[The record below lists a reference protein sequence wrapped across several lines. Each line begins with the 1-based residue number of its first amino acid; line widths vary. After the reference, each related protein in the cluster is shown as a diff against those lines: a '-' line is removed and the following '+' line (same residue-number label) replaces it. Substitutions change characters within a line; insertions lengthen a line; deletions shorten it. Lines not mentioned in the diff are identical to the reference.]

1 MSGQITLNALIRTL
15 GSKLDLHSLN
25 TDPDPAGLEL
35 PVETAPAETSTAGL
49 FNPALPHP
57 VTIVSSAQLDYLHQ
71 LPATQSN
78 AMLSELLSSKIR
90 LIILSDSQ
98 GPSNDVPPND
108 LLDKLCR
115 GDKPCYTS
123 SLPASALIE
132 EINTY
137 SVRCTQKH
145 EHVHGVLMDVLGIG
159 VLLTGTHNVGKS
171 ELALELISRGHSLV
185 ADDSPEFVKI
195 SSSTLEGK
203 SPPTLY
209 EFLEVRGLG
218 IMNIRAMFG
227 DNSIKDS
234 KQLTLIIHLQQ
245 TPYQDIDATHRV
257 YGNIEKNKLLGVE
270 IDCIT
275 LPVAP
280 GRNLAVLVE
289 TAVRNYLLRMKGYNA
304 AAEFVKRQHRH
315 MESNKAGQE

>member
-1 MSGQITLNALIRTL
+1 MPGITVNELIQKL
-15 GSKLDLHSLN
+15 GTRLDLRRLDEGGGSLDSELML
-25 TDPDPAGLEL
+25 TADTPA
-35 PVETAPAETSTAGL
+35 AGL
-49 FNPALPHP
+49 FNPTLPQP
-57 VTIVSSAQLDYLHQ
+57 VVLFNKPQLQYLQQ
-71 LPATQSN
+71 LPAEQLN
-78 AMLSELLSSKIR
+78 AMLSEPPCTRIGLIVLGENQPVPDGLLAWARS
-90 LIILSDSQ
+90 
-98 GPSNDVPPND
+98 
-108 LLDKLCR
+108 
-115 GDKPCYTS
+115 GDKPVYGS
-123 SLPASALIE
+123 SLPCSTLTE
-132 EINTY
+132 EINGQLNPY
-137 SVRCTQKH
+137 TQRH

-185 ADDSPEFVKI
+185 ADDSPEFIKT
-195 SSSTLEGK
+195 SSSTLEGR
-203 SPPTLY
+203 SPATLY

-257 YGNIEKNKLLGVE
+257 YGNIEKNRLLDVE

-315 MESNKAGQE
+315 MQSNKVDKE